1 MRRPVPLLLALLSF
15 LAASVALAQESP
27 DPQGVHPV
35 LVTVDDLPIAV
46 NRLHDAAERER
57 ITRDILAVFKKHG
70 IKAVGMVVGRNMD
83 PADGKKLLDMWLDAG
98 QELGNHT
105 YGHLNYTETAIDAYV
120 ADAAHGLEV
129 LRAQLAPR
137 GLAPRWFRFPFLCEG
152 NTPEKLDAMRAWLAA
167 NAQRNVPVTID
178 GQDWSFEEPW
188 VTARRAND
196 TARLARLSEDYL
208 RTLQVE
214 LLAQTVQG
222 DELFGGR
229 PVPQVL
235 LLHANEVGAAH
246 WDAFFTWMKTRGFRF
261 ATSDEVLADAAFAE
275 PHRFVG
281 NYGGGVWS
289 RIEQER
295 RTAKARAD
303 VLAAL
308 AKQAADWNRGD
319 LAAFC
324 SVYADDATFASPSGV
339 TTGREGALERYR
351 KRYPDRAAMGTLTLE
366 PVDVRTPWGNE
377 VTLLGDAMPGRV
389 TTVTVLAKW
398 SIARTGAAP
407 SAGHTLLVFRRLEGQ
422 WKIVQD
428 ASF

>member
-1 MRRPVPLLLALLSF
+1 MRQIVLPLMAA
-15 LAASVALAQESP
+15 LAATIAVTAAAQESP

-35 LVTVDDLPIAV
+35 LVTVDDLPIAA
-46 NRLHDAAERER
+46 NRLHDAAERAR
-57 ITRDILAVFKKHG
+57 ITKDILAVFRKHS
-70 IKAVGMVVGRNMD
+70 ITAVGMVVGRNMD
-83 PADGKKLLDMWLDAG
+83 PADGKQLLDMWLDAG

-105 YGHLNYTETAIDAYV
+105 YGHLNYTETPIDVYV
-120 ADAAHGLEV
+120 KDALHGLEV

-137 GLAPRWFRFPFLCEG
+137 GLAPRWFRYPFLCEG

-167 NAQRNVPVTID
+167 HGQRNVPVTID

-188 VTARRAND
+188 VTARRSGDA
-196 TARLARLSEDYL
+196 ARLARLSEDYL

-214 LLAQTVQG
+214 LLAQTVEG
-222 DELFGGR
+222 DDLFDR

-246 WDAFFTWMKTRGFRF
+246 WDALFTWMKTRGFRF
-261 ATSDEVLADAAFAE
+261 AKSDEVLADPSFAA
-275 PHRFVG
+275 PHRFIG

-289 RIEQER
+289 RIGQER

-303 VLAAL
+303 VLAAVQ
-308 AKQAADWNRGD
+308 KQAADWNRGD

-339 TTGREGALERYR
+339 TTGREAALERYR
-351 KRYPDRAAMGTLTLE
+351 KRYPDRATMGTLTLE
-366 PVDVRTPWGNE
+366 PVDVRTPWSNE
-377 VTLLGDAMPGRV
+377 VTLLGDATPGRV
-389 TTVTVLAKW
+389 GTVTLVAKW
-398 SIARTGAAP
+398 SIARDGAAP